1 MVTIISIYGKKL
13 RISLVCGKSM
23 TQQHYKA
30 ECDINT
36 IMDKYAVNGYL
47 VDPLKIRTRKPQFGD
62 FTDMPDFQTA
72 QNVIVEG
79 REAFE
84 ALPARVRKYF
94 NNDPALY
101 LSFISDSNNLDQALE
116 MGLIDSD
123 YAALMKKVLEP
134 VPDPVSVPQEKTK
147 PDLVSVPQ
155 EKTK

>member
-1 MVTIISIYGKKL
+1 MVTIIPIYGKKL

-62 FTDMPDFQTA
+62 FTEMPDFQTA

-84 ALPARVRKYF
+84 ALPARIRKYF
-94 NNDPALY
+94 ANDPALY
-101 LSFISDSNNLDQALE
+101 LSFVADSNNLDQALE
-116 MGLIDSD
+116 MGLVDSD
-123 YAALMKKVLEP
+123 YVALMKKALEP
-134 VPDPVSVPQEKTK
+134 VPDSVSVPQEKT
-147 PDLVSVPQ
+147 
-155 EKTK
+155 E

>member
-1 MVTIISIYGKKL
+1 MVTIIPIYGKKL

-23 TQQHYKA
+23 TQQHFKE

-72 QNVIVEG
+72 QNTIVEG

-84 ALPARVRKYF
+84 ALPARIRKYF

-101 LSFISDSNNLDQALE
+101 LSFVSDSNNLDQAFE

-123 YAALMKKVLEP
+123 YVALMKKSLEP
-134 VPDPVSVPQEKTK
+134 EPDPDPVSVPLEKT
-147 PDLVSVPQ
+147 
-155 EKTK
+155 E

>member
-1 MVTIISIYGKKL
+1 MVTIIPIYGKKL

-62 FTDMPDFQTA
+62 FTEMPDFQTA

-84 ALPARVRKYF
+84 ALPARIRKSF

-101 LSFISDSNNLDQALE
+101 LSFISDSNNLDEALE
-116 MGLIDSD
+116 MGLIDPD
-123 YAALMKKVLEP
+123 YVADVKKSLEP
-134 VPDPVSVPQEKTK
+134 APVEPAPIEPDPQK
-147 PDLVSVPQ
+147 
-155 EKTK
+155 

>member
-1 MVTIISIYGKKL
+1 MVTIIPIYGKKL

-23 TQQHYKA
+23 TQQNFKA

-62 FTDMPDFQTA
+62 FTEMPDFQTA
-72 QNVIVEG
+72 QNTIVEG
-79 REAFE
+79 REIFE
-84 ALPARVRKYF
+84 ALPARIRKYF

-101 LSFISDSNNLDQALE
+101 LSFISDCNNLDQAFE

-123 YAALMKKVLEP
+123 YVALMKKALEP
-134 VPDPVSVPQEKTK
+134 VPDPVSVPLEKT
-147 PDLVSVPQ
+147 
-155 EKTK
+155 E